1 MGMGAAPCTFFCA
14 RCHTHTPGR
23 FRPSELG
30 AGQILNGDGNH
41 PRYSLI
47 VASMVKRRPVF
58 SQSAYGTWDAPDPL
72 RSPDRPPGA
81 ARAGWRAR
89 QHPHLLAREFQITS
103 FTWEFLGLR
112 ENRGDRV
119 SIPDQPASAACR
131 SSGIANADERPVCGV
146 TSSNG

>member
-1 MGMGAAPCTFFCA
+1 VPGRMGMGAAPCTFFCA

-58 SQSAYGTWDAPDPL
+58 SQSAYGTGMH
-72 RSPDRPPGA
+72 RIGHGA
-81 ARAGWRAR
+81 RILSSFWWCGGCWAG
-89 QHPHLLAREFQITS
+89 
-103 FTWEFLGLR
+103 
-112 ENRGDRV
+112 
-119 SIPDQPASAACR
+119 
-131 SSGIANADERPVCGV
+131 
-146 TSSNG
+146 